1 MTKIRNLFDLPATL
15 TQHEFYERI
24 AEGDLMIERII
35 STGQTTPVGEWFDQD
50 RDEWVVLIQ
59 GEARILFEN
68 EEEIA
73 LKSGDYILIKAH
85 EKHRVTY
92 TSTTPACIWLA
103 IYGNIRL
110 TT

>member
-1 MTKIRNLFDLPATL
+1 MIKLRNLFELPTAL
-15 TQHEFYERI
+15 PEAEVAEKIADGDFMMERI
-24 AEGDLMIERII
+24 L
-35 STGQTTPVGEWFDQD
+35 SSGQTTPVNEWYDQEK
-50 RDEWVVLIQ
+50 DEWVAILQ

-73 LKSGDYILIKAH
+73 LKAGDYILIKAH

-92 TSTTPACIWLA
+92 TSATPVCIWLA
-103 IYGNIRL
+103 IHGKIQL